1 MKTKVNLESYK
12 DLLNEMHAAN
22 TFKFSEISKQRFD
35 LFYILKQHGYV
46 KRLERGLYT
55 WSHGKPTRAT
65 AKRVAMLTTE
75 YRNSWECMQKDK
87 KDTKDTQIKMKFKN
101 QMPKQTRK
109 QQDRAELAAI
119 GTMILVAVVSL
130 TLIIAFISNF

>member
-12 DLLNEMHAAN
+12 DLLNEMHAVN

-46 KRLERGLYT
+46 KRLEHGLYT

-87 KDTKDTQIKMKFKN
+87 KDVKDTQIKMKFKN

-119 GTMILVAVVSL
+119 GTMILVAAVSI

>member
-46 KRLERGLYT
+46 KRLEHGLYT

-87 KDTKDTQIKMKFKN
+87 KDVKDTQIKMKFKN

>member
-87 KDTKDTQIKMKFKN
+87 KDVKDTQIKMKFKN

>member
-87 KDTKDTQIKMKFKN
+87 KDAKDTQIKMKFKN

-119 GTMILVAVVSL
+119 GTMILVAAVSL

>member
-12 DLLNEMHAAN
+12 DLLNEMHAAS
-22 TFKFSEISKQRFD
+22 TFKYSEISKQRFD

-87 KDTKDTQIKMKFKN
+87 KDAKDTQIKLNFKN
-101 QMPKQTRK
+101 PKPKKMDK
-109 QQDRAELAAI
+109 QKDRVQLAAI

-130 TLIIAFISNF
+130 TIIIAILSNF